1 MLKSELAAKVQ
12 EKAHLKTKG
21 EAEEAVNAV
30 IAALKDALEQGETIS
45 FMGFGTFKIVDRA
58 ERKARNPRTGEEVTV
73 PAKKT
78 LVFKPSK
85 AFISQLNKQ

>member
-1 MLKSELAAKVQ
+1 M
-12 EKAHLKTKG
+12 KTKG
-21 EAEEAVNAV
+21 QAEEAVNAV
-30 IAALKDALEQGETIS
+30 IAALKAALEQGETIS

-58 ERKARNPRTGEEVTV
+58 ERKARNSRTGEEVTV

>member
-1 MLKSELAAKVQ
+1 
-12 EKAHLKTKG
+12 
-21 EAEEAVNAV
+21 
-30 IAALKDALEQGETIS
+30 
-45 FMGFGTFKIVDRA
+45 MGFGTFKIVDRA

>member
-30 IAALKDALEQGETIS
+30 IAALKDALGQGEAIS
-45 FMGFGTFKIVDRA
+45 FMGFGTFKVVDRA
-58 ERKARNPRTGEEVTV
+58 GRKARNPRTGEEMSV
-73 PAKKT
+73 PAKKAF
-78 LVFKPSK
+78 VFKPSK
-85 AFISQLNKQ
+85 TFISQLNK

>member
-21 EAEEAVNAV
+21 QAEEAVNAV

-45 FMGFGTFKIVDRA
+45 FMGLELSRSLTAPSARPVTRA
-58 ERKARNPRTGEEVTV
+58 RARK
-73 PAKKT
+73 
-78 LVFKPSK
+78 
-85 AFISQLNKQ
+85 